1 MDMMNSM
8 EALLLDVVQS
18 GIKLK
23 PVGKTAAAA
32 EIAQLRR
39 ASVKR
44 TGADRSSLVM
54 QTGVDHDQGH
64 AVDGPGAYHSAAA
77 AAAGA
82 TMGLPSSVESTMV
95 DSELYRNKM
104 LLRLRREFETMKS
117 RSLSLKTGWL

>member
-1 MDMMNSM
+1 MMNSM

-32 EIAQLRR
+32 EIAKLRR

-54 QTGVDHDQGH
+54 QTDLDHDHDHDHSYDLQQESGR
-64 AVDGPGAYHSAAA
+64 AVDGPGAYHSQAA

-82 TMGLPSSVESTMV
+82 TVGLPSRHSSVVES
-95 DSELYRNKM
+95 SG
-104 LLRLRREFETMKS
+104 
-117 RSLSLKTGWL
+117 TGVN